1 MRSSALLSLEIH
13 TKFMKTLPFTRLL
26 SLGFTILAGAA
37 SAAEYEPGTGWQGF
51 SFSNLRGPDYYND
64 EEPFTFTVAAEQQAI
79 LNIVPV
85 GTPTA
90 GGGVVS
96 DQRYTVFNHGA
107 PMQRIP
113 EPRPPGNYSI
123 KFSLGQWN
131 IYEQLPLRGR
141 FRVNILPVPQR
152 LTVSPKE
159 SGSCLGER
167 AVFNVKA
174 EFGQE
179 PFSYQWYF
187 NGTNLLDGETN
198 SQLRLLNL
206 TAEQAGSYS
215 AIITNDFGSTTSPSA
230 TLKVFDACVALN
242 LYAGLSITGLVGRT
256 YSLEYLTNV
265 VETNWTVLATKMMTQ
280 PTWLFIDTNTPVEPK
295 KFFRVRLQP

>member
-1 MRSSALLSLEIH
+1 MHMRALSNKQSVSLALIM
-13 TKFMKTLPFTRLL
+13 FAF
-26 SLGFTILAGAA
+26 SLGAA
-37 SAAEYEPGTGWQGF
+37 PYEPGTGWQDFRF
-51 SFSNLRGPDYYND
+51 STLLNGSDIFND
-64 EEPFTFTVAAEQQAI
+64 EGEFTFSVTAIQQPV
-79 LNIVPV
+79 LTIVPV
-85 GTPTA
+85 GTVTA
-90 GGGVVS
+90 GGIESG
-96 DQRYTVFNHGA
+96 QRYIVFNHGVQ
-107 PMQRIP
+107 MQTIP
-113 EPRPPGNYSI
+113 QPLPQGSYSI
-123 KFSLGQWN
+123 RFRLGGWN
-131 IYEQLPLRGR
+131 VHEQMPLRGR
-141 FRVNILPVPQR
+141 FRVDILPVPQR
-152 LTVSPKE
+152 LTISPND
-159 SGSCLGER
+159 SASCLGEGGAFR
-167 AVFNVKA
+167 VRA

-215 AIITNDFGSTTSPSA
+215 AVITNEFGSTTSPSA
-230 TLKVFDACVALN
+230 TLKVFDACVAMN

-256 YSLEYLTNV
+256 YSLEYITNV